1 MADQASLVTRSIQ
14 SIATVSE
21 QQSAATE
28 EVSASTEQMSAQVE
42 QMSVQAQELADTAD
56 QLKELV
62 QRFKLVDQAAPAT
75 ADVRKPAAR
84 SVVPLRR
91 VA

>member
-1 MADQASLVTRSIQ
+1 
-14 SIATVSE
+14 
-21 QQSAATE
+21 
-28 EVSASTEQMSAQVE
+28 
-42 QMSVQAQELADTAD
+42 MSVQAQELADTAD

-62 QRFKLVDQAAPAT
+62 QRFKLVDQAAPAP